1 MERLQT
7 VAIRHPLRV
16 QLLNALADGKRL
28 ELATYAKA
36 LDLPLP
42 QVTYHCEAL
51 AEAGAVSLEDGV
63 AEITE
68 NGKELHRI
76 AQKPERRQK
85 PDRRRGTGDRRRS

>member
-1 MERLQT
+1 MERLET

-16 QLLNALADGKRL
+16 QLLDALADGKQL

-36 LDLPLP
+36 LDLPLA

-51 AEAGAVSLEDGV
+51 AEAGAVALADGV

-68 NGKELHRI
+68 SGKELHRI
-76 AQKPERRQK
+76 AQRPERRQK
-85 PDRRRGTGDRRRS
+85 SDRRRNDRRRS